1 MEFSEILAQLRRWW
15 WLAVLGVLATGGL
28 AYGATLAVAVQY
40 TAESSLV
47 LIPPRT
53 TTDAPANPFLAI
65 GGLNPAADV
74 LVRSLNTGT
83 FHDQHTPAGTSMKY
97 TVARDTDASG
107 PLLVV
112 DASAASPKDAMDLL
126 DAVVRE
132 APVRL
137 AQLQTDVG
145 VQDSVAIRIT
155 EIARVA
161 APKTDSKSQ
170 TRAMVAVAVVGL
182 AGTVLLVRLVDTLAA
197 RRVRRPRRPTAPAAP
212 TAPAPAAE
220 TTEIPVQAHLARG
233 TVAPA
238 DTHEAPVAR
247 R

>member
-15 WLAVLGVLATGGL
+15 WLVLIGVLATGGL
-28 AYGATLAVAVQY
+28 AYGTTLAVAFQY

-47 LIPPRT
+47 LIPPQT
-53 TTDAPANPFLAI
+53 TPDAPANPFLAI

-74 LVRSLNTGT
+74 LVRALNTGT
-83 FHDQHTPAGTSMKY
+83 FHDEHAPAGGPLKY

-112 DASAASPKDAMDLL
+112 DASAPTPQAAMDLL

-132 APVRL
+132 APARL

-145 VQDSVAIRIT
+145 VQQSVAIRIT
-155 EIARVA
+155 EVARVA
-161 APKTDSKSQ
+161 APKVDNKSQ
-170 TRAMVAVAVVGL
+170 TRAMVAVGVVGL
-182 AGTVLLVRLVDTLAA
+182 AGTVLLVRIVDSLVA
-197 RRVRRPRRPTAPAAP
+197 RRARRPRRHPAIPATASADIPEQLHPTH
-212 TAPAPAAE
+212 E
-220 TTEIPVQAHLARG
+220 TVPPSDA
-233 TVAPA
+233 
-238 DTHEAPVAR
+238 HEAPAVR